1 MFNVSERQ
9 LFCIARAILIQS
21 PIVVYDGKFSLNCLL
36 MGHKIEP
43 AVTVDRDTERLI
55 QQVMNENFSQCTV
68 IFLATRFRVIV
79 QMDRV
84 MVMKHGE
91 IVEFDTPLA
100 LLDNPKSKFSLM
112 LSQTGD
118 VDPVSLRQLAQKKAT
133 AKENGGAPAM
143 FRTGSKSSGSS
154 AIPNTLNHLFPGA
167 TSNSFKSYSSQEDSD
182 GRRLSNE
189 QRVLTVPSSD
199 LRNIIVIPAEN
210 ESQREKQ

>member
-21 PIVVYDGKFSLNCLL
+21 SIVVYD
-36 MGHKIEP
+36 EP

-55 QQVMNENFSQCTV
+55 QQVMNENFSHCTV

-91 IVEFDTPLA
+91 IVEFDTPLN

-118 VDPVSLRQLAQKKAT
+118 VDPAALRALALKKA
-133 AKENGGAPAM
+133 GLDAPSM
-143 FRTGSKSSGSS
+143 LRTGSRNSTNIPRKLGELFHS
-154 AIPNTLNHLFPGA
+154 A
-167 TSNSFKSYSSQEDSD
+167 SSQSSVSDDSRDSKVPLISSSHSKEDS
-182 GRRLSNE
+182 
-189 QRVLTVPSSD
+189 
-199 LRNIIVIPAEN
+199 
-210 ESQREKQ
+210 K

>member
-21 PIVVYDGKFSLNCLL
+21 SIVVYD
-36 MGHKIEP
+36 EP

-55 QQVMNENFSQCTV
+55 QQVMNENFSHCTV

-91 IVEFDTPLA
+91 IVEFDTPLN

-118 VDPVSLRQLAQKKAT
+118 IDPAALRALAMKKAGIESPPSMLRGGSRT
-133 AKENGGAPAM
+133 SRTSTTIPRKLGELFSSASSQSSVGSDPGVDGRGSDSRAPLIHPKEN
-143 FRTGSKSSGSS
+143 SK
-154 AIPNTLNHLFPGA
+154 
-167 TSNSFKSYSSQEDSD
+167 
-182 GRRLSNE
+182 
-189 QRVLTVPSSD
+189 
-199 LRNIIVIPAEN
+199 
-210 ESQREKQ
+210 